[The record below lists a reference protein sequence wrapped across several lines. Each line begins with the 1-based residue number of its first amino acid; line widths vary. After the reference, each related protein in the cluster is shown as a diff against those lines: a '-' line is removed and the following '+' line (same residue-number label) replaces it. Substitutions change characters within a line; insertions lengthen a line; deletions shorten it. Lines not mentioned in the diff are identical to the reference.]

1 MTSDLRKLALIALAV
16 SGLAIGL
23 LAATTATALAGALMG
38 L

>member
-1 MTSDLRKLALIALAV
+1 MTSDLRKLAFAAIAI

-23 LAATTATALAGALMG
+23 LAATMATVSAGVVMG